1 MGFHITKCQLRSLV
15 DSRMVACEDKICKQ
29 FYPFYFADWHSDHA
43 LTIVMTTMSAM
54 HQQDENLLAV
64 LDLVLLGPIVPQVR
78 T

>member
-1 MGFHITKCQLRSLV
+1 MTESRKRIFHDCCKSSKVLGTPRGYRNVSETASLQAV
-15 DSRMVACEDKICKQ
+15 PCRFHDI
-29 FYPFYFADWHSDHA
+29 A
-43 LTIVMTTMSAM
+43 LTKAM